1 MLNPG
6 KRTAL
11 ILTLLGAALSQ
22 AAWAEPVARISKKIE
37 GSWHHAIVADLNSGL
52 VSAEVVHTEQLV
64 SPWKL
69 IGMRQPIAAVTGT
82 FFAWETGR
90 PIAEVLVDGT
100 LVSQGRRGTALG
112 IDWNGAA
119 SIIDAPFGREIDWL
133 PFRFG
138 LRGAVRLVRDSVV
151 SPDPKSQGFRDPR
164 IWGSAP
170 RTGAGLTKHG
180 KLILM
185 ATAKPMTLSRFGRAM
200 VKMGAVDA
208 ISLDGGGSTMLYYR
222 GQMVISTR
230 RPLSN
235 LLVVKA
241 GGPVAYRPPSLAQI
255 QGLW

>member
-1 MLNPG
+1 MFL
-6 KRTAL
+6 A
-11 ILTLLGAALSQ
+11 LLGSAGAQ
-22 AAWAEPVARISKKIE
+22 TAYAEPVARISKKIE
-37 GSWHHAIVADLNSGL
+37 GSWHHAVIADLNSGL

-69 IGMRQPIAAVTGT
+69 IGMRQPIAALTGT

-133 PFRFG
+133 PYRFG

-151 SPDPKSQGFRDPR
+151 SPDPKAQGFKDSHF
-164 IWGSAP
+164 WGNAT
-170 RTGAGLTKHG
+170 RTGAGITRHG

-200 VKMGAVDA
+200 VEMGAVNA
-208 ISLDGGGSTMLYYR
+208 ISLDGGGSTMLYYK
-222 GQMVISTR
+222 GEMVIPTR

-241 GGPVAYRPPSLAQI
+241 GGPIAFRPPSLAQN